1 MLGALLMFD
10 WITSVITSFGYPG
23 VALLTFLENVFP
35 PIPSELI
42 IPLAG
47 FVAADGTLRLDVVIV
62 AATAGSL
69 AGAWLWYEVGRR
81 VGEQRLRRWVDNH
94 GAWLTLSADDVDR
107 AQRWFQ
113 RHGRVAVL
121 LGRLVPG
128 VRTFVSLPAG
138 FARMPRWAF
147 LLNSALGTAIW
158 TGALAYAGVLLQA
171 NYRQVGDYINVA
183 TNGLLVGFGALLVWR
198 YVRCWRS
205 SPRRRGLARSTTT
218 SPKV

>member
-1 MLGALLMFD
+1 MFD

-47 FVAADGTLRLDVVIV
+47 FVAANGTLRLDLVII

-69 AGAWLWYEVGRR
+69 TGAWLWYEVGRR
-81 VGEQRLRRWVDNH
+81 VGERRLRAWVDNH

-107 AQRWFQ
+107 AQQWFQ
-113 RHGRVAVL
+113 RRGRVAVL
-121 LGRLVPG
+121 VGRLVPG

-138 FARMPRWAF
+138 FAGMPRWSF
-147 LLNSALGTAIW
+147 FLNSALGTAIW
-158 TGALAYAGVLLQA
+158 TAALAYAGVLLQA

-183 TNGLLVGFGALLVWR
+183 TNVLLAGFGALMLWR

-205 SPRRRGLARSTTT
+205 SRRHRDVER
-218 SPKV
+218 

>member
-1 MLGALLMFD
+1 MFD
-10 WITSVITSFGYPG
+10 WITSVITSFGYTG

-47 FVAADGTLRLDVVIV
+47 FVAANGTLRLDVVII
-62 AATAGSL
+62 AATVGSL
-69 AGAWLWYEVGRR
+69 AGAWLWYELGRR
-81 VGEQRLRRWVDNH
+81 VGERRLRRWVDSH

-107 AQRWFQ
+107 AQQWFQ

-121 LGRLVPG
+121 LGRVVPG

-147 LLNSALGTAIW
+147 LLNSVLGTAIW

-171 NYRQVGDYINVA
+171 NYQQVGDYINVI
-183 TNGLLVGFGALLVWR
+183 TNVLLAGFGALMLSR

-205 SPRRRGLARSTTT
+205 SSRPRRAAEG
-218 SPKV
+218 

>member
-1 MLGALLMFD
+1 LKEHCLLMFE
-10 WITSVITSFGYPG
+10 WITSVITSSGYLG
-23 VALLTFLENVFP
+23 VAMLTFLENLFP

-47 FVAADGTLRLDVVIV
+47 FVAATGTLRIGFVIV

-69 AGAWLWYEVGRR
+69 AGGWLWYEVGRR
-81 VGEQRLRRWVDNH
+81 VGERRLRQWVDRH
-94 GAWLTLSADDVDR
+94 GRWLTLSSGDVDR
-107 AQRWFQ
+107 AQQWFQ
-113 RHGRVAVL
+113 RHGRAAVL
-121 LGRLVPG
+121 MGRLVPG

-138 FARMPRWAF
+138 FARMPRAAF

-171 NYRQVGDYINVA
+171 NYEQVGQYVNMV
-183 TNGLLVGFGALLVWR
+183 TNALLGGFGALLLWR

-205 SPRRRGLARSTTT
+205 RPQT
-218 SPKV
+218 S